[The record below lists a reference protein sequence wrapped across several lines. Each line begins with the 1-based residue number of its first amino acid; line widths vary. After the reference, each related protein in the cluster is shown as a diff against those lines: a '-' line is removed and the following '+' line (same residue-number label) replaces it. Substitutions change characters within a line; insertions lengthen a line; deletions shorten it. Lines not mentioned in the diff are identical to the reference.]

1 MSEPEQAAVETT
13 VEQSTAPIELPPVGP
28 ELRLEATGE
37 AYPGAL
43 PVEQPERA
51 EVDDLLGWLSGA
63 DLPHESFQLWPWVS
77 VTDVARFVVT
87 LQTELSSQVIGPRW
101 RGAAEDLRQVARLYR
116 GVGGGEA
123 RQSRAP
129 PVSHLPVLM
138 SSVQTGTEQ
147 AVARRVRVGG
157 VRVG

>member
-1 MSEPEQAAVETT
+1 LARLRMSEPEQAAVETT

-63 DLPHESFQLWPWVS
+63 DLPHESFQL
-77 VTDVARFVVT
+77 
-87 LQTELSSQVIGPRW
+87 
-101 RGAAEDLRQVARLYR
+101 
-116 GVGGGEA
+116 
-123 RQSRAP
+123 
-129 PVSHLPVLM
+129 
-138 SSVQTGTEQ
+138 
-147 AVARRVRVGG
+147 
-157 VRVG
+157 